1 MSQSWRISTIENNL
15 NSTAIPTVG
24 NVGASVIRASK
35 GPVKPVKIYKGQ
47 EQRLLSIFGKPS
59 SSYPDIWD
67 AVEFCKKADL
77 WISAPSKNGLY
88 GGVLVTK
95 TGTVPLTSGL
105 SSISTVPFTAL
116 PVEET
121 LGTGDGSTVTF
132 SATLTDK
139 TYYNNTTIDIE
150 VDGVSINVTA
160 TDVSTEVL
168 STTPNVGSGTYV
180 RTTGVLTFTFSSAP
194 ISGQAITVTYTT
206 NRANDVYYALFSAY
220 PYADDLAVKIT
231 EASSV
236 FTITAYQ
243 KDSNGNYID
252 LPDSPYYASLTANTK
267 DGFGKNIYI
276 IDTFTDDDY
285 ITPVINTAL
294 TFTTFTDDTSIVDFD
309 GGSRGAT
316 ITITELTTGWNY
328 FQFPT
333 KYAADIFFDCTADS
347 GVPALFSTLRG
358 TYQKYSAYLL
368 PLPNTNS
375 ATAISNKSAL
385 SVSNRGIYFYWNWGK
400 VQDYYNNSYFY
411 SALMG
416 RVAGKHADMVDV
428 FNGLAP
434 SWIDENNH
442 GGQLGSGILELVN
455 DPTESELEALDTAQI
470 NPIIFDPNYGVMIV
484 SDRTS
489 LSTLSDYSYIGHSRT
504 ADFIISNVV
513 AQALPFQLTKL
524 NDLNHRGQV
533 RSKAELIV
541 NPLLR
546 APYSLLRDARVVC
559 DETNNGDEVLAKRE
573 FHLDLYVQF
582 SPFSETIRFVF
593 TNIGQNTTID
603 EVLGS

>member
-1 MSQSWRISTIENNL
+1 MSQSWRIQTQESNL
-15 NSTAIPTVG
+15 SATAIPTVG
-24 NVGASVIRASK
+24 NVMASVIRSSK

-47 EQRLLSIFGKPS
+47 NQRLISIFGKPS
-59 SSYPDIWD
+59 STYPDVWD
-67 AVEFCKKADL
+67 MIEANKKGDT
-77 WISAPSKNGLY
+77 WISAPNKNGLY

-95 TGTVPLTSGL
+95 TGTVPLKSGL
-105 SSISTVPFTAL
+105 SSISTVTFSAL

-132 SATLTDK
+132 TATLTDK
-139 TYYNNTTIDIE
+139 TYYNNTTIDLE

-160 TDVSTEVL
+160 SDAATEVL
-168 STTPNVGSGTYV
+168 STTPSVGSGTYV
-180 RTTGVLTFTFSSAP
+180 RSTGVLTFTFSSAP
-194 ISGQAITVTYTT
+194 TTGQVITSTYTT
-206 NRANDVYYALFSAY
+206 NRANDVYYALFANN
-220 PYADDLAVKIT
+220 PYTDDLAVQVT

-243 KDSNGNYID
+243 KDSNGNYIE
-252 LPDSPYYASLTANTK
+252 LPNSPYSASLTANTK
-267 DGFGKNIYI
+267 NGFGKNIYI
-276 IDTFTDDDY
+276 VDTFTDDDY
-285 ITPVINTAL
+285 ITPYINTAL
-294 TFTTFTDDTSIVDFD
+294 TFTTFIDDTAITDFA
-309 GGSRGAT
+309 GGSRGSA

-328 FQFPT
+328 FQSPT
-333 KYAADIFFDCTADS
+333 KYATDIFFDCTSDS
-347 GVPALFSTLRG
+347 GVPAIFSTLRG

-368 PLPNTNS
+368 SLPNSNS
-375 ATAISNKSAL
+375 TTAISNKQAL
-385 SVSNRGIYFYWNWGK
+385 SISDRGIYFYWNWGK
-400 VQDYYNNSYFY
+400 VQDTYNNSYFY

-489 LSTLSDYSYIGHSRT
+489 VSTLSDYSYIGHSRT
-504 ADFIISNVV
+504 ADFIMSNVV
-513 AQALPFQLTKL
+513 SQALPFQLTKL

-546 APYSLLRDARVVC
+546 APYNLLRDARVIC
-559 DETNNGDEVLAKRE
+559 DETNNGDEVLARRE
-573 FHLDLYVQF
+573 FHLDLFIQF

-603 EVLGS
+603 EVIGA